1 MNTKDFDYNLPAEL
15 IAQTPTEPRDH
26 SRLMTLSRTDNSTH
40 HSNFFELPNYLEQ
53 GDVLVFNDS
62 RVFPARLKGVRT
74 KTGGKIELL
83 LLNQLSPGLWRAL
96 ARPGRSM
103 REGAS
108 FKVANREYS
117 LSGEVTQVNTDGT
130 RVVKLSD
137 DRLLKILGVMP
148 LPPYIRQPLNDLER
162 YQTVY
167 TRVAGSV
174 AAPTAGLH
182 FTLDLMERLRSIG
195 VKLTFVTLHVG
206 WDSFRPIKTNDLESH
221 KMHSEYYELNQ
232 AAAETINLAKN
243 ENRRVVCVGTTTVR
257 LLEQA
262 AIRSA
267 VPSNNNELA
276 NELLK
281 AGSGWANIFI
291 YPGYRFQVADGLI
304 TNFHLPR
311 STLLMLT
318 SAFAGRD
325 FVLEAYRTA
334 IKEQYRFYSLGDAM
348 LIL

>member
-1 MNTKDFDYNLPAEL
+1 MNTKDFDYNLPTEL

-26 SRLMTLSRTDNSTH
+26 SRLMILSRTNNSTH
-40 HSNFFELPNYLEQ
+40 HSNFFELPDHLEQ
-53 GDVLVFNDS
+53 GDLLVFNDS
-62 RVFPARLKGVRT
+62 RVFPARLKGIRT
-74 KTGGKIELL
+74 TTGGKIELL
-83 LLNQLSPGLWRAL
+83 LLNRLSPGLWRAL
-96 ARPGRSM
+96 VRPGHSM
-103 REGAS
+103 RESAS
-108 FKVANREYS
+108 FKVTNGEYS
-117 LSGEVTQVNTDGT
+117 LFGEVTEVSADGT
-130 RVVKLSD
+130 RIVKLSD
-137 DRLLKILGVMP
+137 DSLLKILGVMP

-167 TRVAGSV
+167 TRVTGSV

-195 VKLTFVTLHVG
+195 VELTFVTLHVG

-267 VPSNNNELA
+267 VPSRNNERPK
-276 NELLK
+276 EMFK

-291 YPGYRFQVADGLI
+291 YPGHRFKVADGLI

-325 FVLEAYRTA
+325 FVLKAYRTA

-348 LIL
+348 LVL